1 MKIALFGGSFN
12 PPHRGHVEA
21 AKTVLRELQP
31 DKLLIMPA
39 NMPPH
44 KELDGSSPSAQ
55 DRLELTRLAFSELQN
70 TEVTDLELRR
80 EGKSYTAIT
89 VEELRKEYP
98 EDELMLVMG
107 TDMLMSFE
115 EWYRFRYL
123 LSELTLIVLA
133 RMDGDERM
141 LLQKAEQ
148 LRRDYGAHVRLMRHE
163 PLTMSSTDIRALLR
177 RRAGREY
184 LPDAVYARIVQKHY
198 YDAQP
203 ELYWLREQAYAMLK
217 PKRVAHVAG
226 CESEAVKLAMHWGED
241 PEDAAVAGI
250 LHDITKKLMLEEQL
264 ILCEEYGIIN
274 DTAETENLKLLHAKT
289 GAAIA
294 RERFGVSDR
303 VYEAIRWH
311 TTGKPDMSLL
321 EKIIYMADYIEP
333 TRDFEGV
340 QKLRKLAYEDLD
352 KAMELGLSMSL
363 DDIRS
368 YGVEPYIDTVKAY
381 EWYKEK
387 NVNT

>member
-12 PPHRGHVEA
+12 PPHRGHLEA
-21 AKTVLRELQP
+21 ARTVLRELKP

-39 NMPPH
+39 NIPPH
-44 KELDGSSPSAQ
+44 KALADSSPTAQ
-55 DRLELTRLAFSELQN
+55 DRFELAKLAFSELEN
-70 TEVTDLELRR
+70 TEVLDLELRR

-89 VEELRKEYP
+89 VEELRREYP
-98 EDELMLVMG
+98 DDELMLVMG
-107 TDMLMSFE
+107 TDMLLSFE

-163 PLTMSSTDIRALLR
+163 PLPMSSTEIRALLR
-177 RRAGREY
+177 RRAGRDY
-184 LPDAVYARIVQKHY
+184 LPAAVYARVIQKHY

-203 ELYWLREQAYAMLK
+203 ELYWLREEAYAMLK

-226 CESEAVKLAMHWGED
+226 CEAEAVKLAMHWGED

-250 LHDITKKLMLEEQL
+250 LHDITKKLMLNEQL
-264 ILCEEYGIIN
+264 ILCQEYGIIN

-294 RERFGVSDR
+294 RERFGASDR
-303 VYEAIRWH
+303 VCEAIRWH

-333 TRDFEGV
+333 TRDFDGV
-340 QKLRKLAYEDLD
+340 ERLRRLAYEDID
-352 KAMELGLSMSL
+352 KAMELGLFMSL
-363 DDIRS
+363 EDIRS
-368 YGVEPYIDTVKAY
+368 YGVEPYVDTVKAY